1 MGRLTIEREREMDG
15 RGRCS
20 RKNGQIKFYDFING
34 PCLLARSIPLTLLL
48 LPLSWKQEAG
58 REKEV
63 N

>member
-34 PCLLARSIPLTLLL
+34 PCLLARSIPLSLLL
-48 LPLSWKQEAG
+48 LSLSWKQGG
-58 REKEV
+58 REEER
-63 N
+63 